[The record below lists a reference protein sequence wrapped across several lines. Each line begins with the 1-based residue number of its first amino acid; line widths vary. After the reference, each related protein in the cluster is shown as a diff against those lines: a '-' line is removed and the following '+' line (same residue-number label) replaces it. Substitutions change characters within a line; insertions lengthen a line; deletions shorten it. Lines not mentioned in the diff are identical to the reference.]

1 MVSLAHSLLR
11 SDTEEDA
18 RAAFARD
25 VVSGLTASRK
35 TLRPKYFYDEEGSR
49 LFEEITRVPEYYPTR
64 TEIGIL
70 EKYGRDIAQLIPAGG
85 ALVEFGSGSSVKI
98 RTILRALDKLEV
110 YVPVD
115 ISADFLAGEAA
126 DLQSDFPRVRV
137 LPVAA
142 DFTRPFALPA
152 MAQKRPRVGF
162 FPGST
167 IGNFEPDEAEGFLDR
182 CATLLGPGS
191 GLVIG
196 VDLRKDLA
204 VLDAAYND
212 AQGVTAEFNLNLLER
227 MNRELDGDFVLSR
240 FAHEAFYDER
250 EARIEIYIRSLARQ
264 RVRVAGRTFVLD
276 AGERIHTEY
285 SYKYDIETFQRLA
298 GRAGFYPE
306 AAWTDPRALFSVHFL
321 RVA

>member
-1 MVSLAHSLLR
+1 MNDTVINLIDLAP
-11 SDTEEDA
+11 TEESFREAVLAGLSRERKAIPCKFLYDA
-18 RAAFARD
+18 R
-25 VVSGLTASRK
+25 
-35 TLRPKYFYDEEGSR
+35 GSA
-49 LFEEITRVPEYYPTR
+49 LFEQICELPEYYPTR
-64 TEIGIL
+64 TERRIL
-70 EKYGRDIAQLIPAGG
+70 SRRAGEIAALAGPLPQ
-85 ALVEFGSGSSVKI
+85 LVEFGSGSSVK
-98 RTILRALDKLEV
+98 TKILLEALQPSC
-110 YVPVD
+110 YVPID
-115 ISADFLAGEAA
+115 ISRDQLEAA
-126 DLQSDFPRVRV
+126 ARGLMRQFDDLDIIPICADYTRDDFIS
-137 LPVAA
+137 
-142 DFTRPFALPA
+142 ALPWA
-152 MAQKRPRVGF
+152 GGARIGF

-212 AQGVTAEFNLNLLER
+212 AQGITAEFNLNLLER

-250 EARIEIYIRSLARQ
+250 EGRIEIYIRSLERQ
-264 RVRVAGRTFVLD
+264 RVRVAGRTFAFD

-285 SYKYDIETFQRLA
+285 SYKYDIETFQHLA

-306 AAWTDPRALFSVHFL
+306 AAWSDLQALFSVHFL